1 MDKDMYYS
9 YAMAVYEK
17 LRERVNGYI
26 RYKVY
31 TDIDAIIF
39 KVVFKDFH
47 FEYAINNIQDKI
59 YAGDS
64 ELVADEIIHAYKSE
78 VFGAFFKR
86 TKKKEAYV

>member
-17 LRERVNGYI
+17 LREKVNGYVK
-26 RYKVY
+26 YKVY
-31 TDIDAIIF
+31 ADIDAIIF
-39 KVVFKDFH
+39 KFVFKDFH

-64 ELVADEIIHAYKSE
+64 EIIADEIMHAYKTE
-78 VFGAFFKR
+78 VFNAFFKR
-86 TKKKEAYV
+86 KKKEAYV